1 MKYKP
6 ITACSLLS
14 DNPLKIVVLV
24 VFKVKMLYLPD
35 HVKNRFKNNDK
46 IILFI
51 MSRYSSDYSIYSHN
65 HVSESTWSM

>member
-1 MKYKP
+1 MKYTP

-14 DNPLKIVVLV
+14 DNPLKIVVSV
-24 VFKVKMLYLPD
+24 VFISGVFKVKMLYLPN

-51 MSRYSSDYSIYSHN
+51 MSRYSTDYSIYRHN
-65 HVSESTWSM
+65 HVL